1 MHCGHFNRDYGK
13 SRYSRNYI
21 QNEGGENYLFSLYY
35 LETHAGLS
43 LSHTHRLRK
52 GKVFWAGGTHTLWSL
67 INLLNGADWPSLLI
81 REGLPNDSAPAVYG
95 LLTHYISL
103 FLMAVWQLLYFYYS
117 FFFSPHDP
125 MHRETTD
132 FFVDKHQQ
140 FRQPDRWTGTKKKKK
155 KKCTC
160 GDKYTKTIKPA
171 HTHTHTQSAL
181 EGSGLG
187 AHICWCSHKNSNKG
201 RLFFS
206 YLLFLRH
213 VGCSLISPTWIK
225 TLRPLPVAAK
235 HTVGCCWMPFL
246 FCPEL

>member
-1 MHCGHFNRDYGK
+1 MTQHLGCWHIIFP
-13 SRYSRNYI
+13 
-21 QNEGGENYLFSLYY
+21 FSSWQY
-35 LETHAGLS
+35 
-43 LSHTHRLRK
+43 
-52 GKVFWAGGTHTLWSL
+52 
-67 INLLNGADWPSLLI
+67 
-81 REGLPNDSAPAVYG
+81 DSSC
-95 LLTHYISL
+95 TC
-103 FLMAVWQLLYFYYS
+103 
-117 FFFSPHDP
+117 FSHDP
-125 MHRETTD
+125 MHRKTNNWFLCWQAAAIPITSWRNLL
-132 FFVDKHQQ
+132 V
-140 FRQPDRWTGTKKKKK
+140 WY
-155 KKCTC
+155 KKCAFLETN
-160 GDKYTKTIKPA
+160 TQRLTNQHTHT
-171 HTHTHTQSAL
+171 HTHTHTQSAV